1 MIVVTGAAGRLGRRV
16 VQLLVDQNREVLATD
31 QLAADD
37 LPAEFVRCDLVDAG
51 AVEGILK
58 DAEAVVHMGA
68 IPGPQ
73 REDPRVIFDNNVA
86 STFNV
91 MMSAAEL
98 GLRRVVFSS
107 SAFGM
112 GWAHDGN
119 AFVPLYLPLDEEHP
133 MMPFE
138 PYGLSKQV
146 GEDIGR
152 MIARN
157 SDTTVVSLRFTNVP
171 LPEVRAEFPWP
182 APNTGGPTDTG
193 DVGLRRGWGRGRGPR
208 TGAGRRDRRV
218 RSLHDRPA
226 FQPFRRAYDRP
237 CQKQLWRPGGDT
249 GRAGRH
255 RQRNQYGKGAANPGL
270 ETALRLEVTG
280 GAESDHVGRQPLTF
294 DGCRPDGSSPGA
306 LRRSGCAGG
315 SRPSSSGCALRRPL
329 VSAFLAGISPR

>member
-16 VQLLVDQNREVLATD
+16 VELLVNRNRDVLATD

-37 LPAEFVRCDLVDAG
+37 LPTEFVRCDLVDAT
-51 AVEGILK
+51 AVDGLLRG
-58 DAEAVVHMGA
+58 AEAVIHMGA
-68 IPGPQ
+68 IPGPL
-73 REDPRVIFDNNVA
+73 REEPRFIFENNVA

-91 MMSAAEL
+91 MTAAAEL

-157 SDTTVVSLRFTNVP
+157 SDTTVVSLRFTNVA
-171 LPEVRAEFPWP
+171 LPEVQAEFPWP
-182 APNTGGPTDTG
+182 APTPEKPLTLVMWAYADARDVAEAHVLALDAEIEEYEAFMLAQPSTRFNEPTIDLVKSYFG
-193 DVGLRRGWGRGRGPR
+193 DAVEIRE
-208 TGAGRRDRRV
+208 
-218 RSLHDRPA
+218 
-226 FQPFRRAYDRP
+226 
-237 CQKQLWRPGGDT
+237 
-249 GRAGRH
+249 
-255 RQRNQYGKGAANPGL
+255 GL
-270 ETALRLEVTG
+270 EGTASVISTAKAQRLLG
-280 GAESDHVGRQPLTF
+280 WK
-294 DGCRPDGSSPGA
+294 
-306 LRRSGCAGG
+306 
-315 SRPSSSGCALRRPL
+315 
-329 VSAFLAGISPR
+329 PRHDWR

>member
-37 LPAEFVRCDLVDAG
+37 LPAEFVCCDLVDAE

-73 REDPRVIFDNNVA
+73 REDPKVIFDNNVA

-157 SDTTVVSLRFTNVP
+157 SDTTVVSLRFTNVA
-171 LPEVRAEFPWP
+171 LPEVQAEFPWP
-182 APNTGGPTDTG
+182 APTPENPLTLVMWAYAEAG
-193 DVGLRRGWGRGRGPR
+193 DVAEAHVLALDAEIEEYEAFMIAQPSSRFKEPTIDLVKNNFGDRVEIREGLN
-208 TGAGRRDRRV
+208 GAASVISTEKAQRLLG
-218 RSLHDRPA
+218 
-226 FQPFRRAYDRP
+226 
-237 CQKQLWRPGGDT
+237 WRPRYDWM
-249 GRAGRH
+249 
-255 RQRNQYGKGAANPGL
+255 Q
-270 ETALRLEVTG
+270 
-280 GAESDHVGRQPLTF
+280 
-294 DGCRPDGSSPGA
+294 
-306 LRRSGCAGG
+306 
-315 SRPSSSGCALRRPL
+315 
-329 VSAFLAGISPR
+329 

>member
-31 QLAADD
+31 QLDADD
-37 LPAEFVRCDLVDAG
+37 LPATFVRCDLGDAK
-51 AVEGILK
+51 AVEAILK
-58 DAEAVVHMGA
+58 DAAAVVHLGA
-68 IPGPQ
+68 IPGPL
-73 REDPRVIFDNNVA
+73 REDPRVIFENNVA

-157 SDTTVVSLRFTNVP
+157 SDTTVVSLRFTNVA
-171 LPEVRAEFPWP
+171 LPEVQAEFPWP
-182 APNTGGPTDTG
+182 APTPENPLTLVMWAYADARDVAEAHVLAAEAEIEEYEAFMIAQPSSRFKEPTIDVVKNNFG
-193 DVGLRRGWGRGRGPR
+193 DRVEIRDGLSGTASVISTAKAQRLLG
-208 TGAGRRDRRV
+208 
-218 RSLHDRPA
+218 
-226 FQPFRRAYDRP
+226 
-237 CQKQLWRPGGDT
+237 WRP
-249 GRAGRH
+249 RH
-255 RQRNQYGKGAANPGL
+255 DWR
-270 ETALRLEVTG
+270 
-280 GAESDHVGRQPLTF
+280 
-294 DGCRPDGSSPGA
+294 
-306 LRRSGCAGG
+306 
-315 SRPSSSGCALRRPL
+315 
-329 VSAFLAGISPR
+329 

>member
-16 VQLLVDQNREVLATD
+16 VQLLVNRNKEVLATD

-37 LPAEFVRCDLVDAG
+37 LPADFARCDLVDAK

-58 DAEAVVHMGA
+58 DAEAVVHLGA
-68 IPGPQ
+68 IPGP
-73 REDPRVIFDNNVA
+73 RWGDRRFIFENNVT

-112 GWAHDGN
+112 GWAHEGD

-157 SDTTVVSLRFTNVP
+157 SDTTVVSLRFTNVAR
-171 LPEVRAEFPWP
+171 PEVQAEFPWP
-182 APNTGGPTDTG
+182 TPTPEDPLTLVMWAYADARDVAEAHVLALEAKIEGYEAFMIAQPSSRFDEPTIDLVKSNFG
-193 DVGLRRGWGRGRGPR
+193 DRVEIREGLSGTASVIR
-208 TGAGRRDRRV
+208 TEKA
-218 RSLHDRPA
+218 
-226 FQPFRRAYDRP
+226 Q
-237 CQKQLWRPGGDT
+237 QLLGWRPRYDW
-249 GRAGRH
+249 R
-255 RQRNQYGKGAANPGL
+255 
-270 ETALRLEVTG
+270 
-280 GAESDHVGRQPLTF
+280 
-294 DGCRPDGSSPGA
+294 
-306 LRRSGCAGG
+306 
-315 SRPSSSGCALRRPL
+315 
-329 VSAFLAGISPR
+329 

>member
-16 VQLLVDQNREVLATD
+16 VQLLVDQNKEVLATD
-31 QLAADD
+31 QVAADD
-37 LPAEFVRCDLVDAG
+37 LPAEFVRCDLVDAK

-58 DAEAVVHMGA
+58 GAEAVVHMGA
-68 IPGPQ
+68 IPGPL

-86 STFNV
+86 STFNI

-157 SDTTVVSLRFTNVP
+157 SDTTVVSLRFTNVA
-171 LPEVRAEFPWP
+171 LPEVQAEFPWP
-182 APNTGGPTDTG
+182 APTPENPLTLVMWAYADARDVAEAHVLALDAEIDEYEAFMIAQPSSRFKEPTIDLVKNNFG
-193 DVGLRRGWGRGRGPR
+193 DRVEIREGLRGTASVISTEKAQRLLG
-208 TGAGRRDRRV
+208 
-218 RSLHDRPA
+218 
-226 FQPFRRAYDRP
+226 
-237 CQKQLWRPGGDT
+237 WRPRYDW
-249 GRAGRH
+249 R
-255 RQRNQYGKGAANPGL
+255 
-270 ETALRLEVTG
+270 
-280 GAESDHVGRQPLTF
+280 
-294 DGCRPDGSSPGA
+294 
-306 LRRSGCAGG
+306 
-315 SRPSSSGCALRRPL
+315 
-329 VSAFLAGISPR
+329 

>member
-37 LPAEFVRCDLVDAG
+37 LPVEFVRCELQDTG
-51 AVEGILK
+51 AVASILK
-58 DAEAVVHMGA
+58 DAEAVIHMGA
-68 IPGPQ
+68 IPGP
-73 REDPRVIFDNNVA
+73 RRADPRVIFENNVT
-86 STFNV
+86 SDFNV

-112 GWAHDGN
+112 GWARDGN

-157 SDTTVVSLRFTNVP
+157 SDTTVVSLRFTNVA
-171 LPEVRAEFPWP
+171 LPEVQAEFPWP
-182 APNTGGPTDTG
+182 APTPENPLTLVMWAYADARDVAEAHVLAVDAEIEEYEAFLLAQPSSRFNEPTIDLIKRNFG
-193 DVGLRRGWGRGRGPR
+193 DRVEIRDGLS
-208 TGAGRRDRRV
+208 GAASVISTEKAQRMLG
-218 RSLHDRPA
+218 
-226 FQPFRRAYDRP
+226 
-237 CQKQLWRPGGDT
+237 WRPRYDW
-249 GRAGRH
+249 R
-255 RQRNQYGKGAANPGL
+255 
-270 ETALRLEVTG
+270 
-280 GAESDHVGRQPLTF
+280 
-294 DGCRPDGSSPGA
+294 
-306 LRRSGCAGG
+306 
-315 SRPSSSGCALRRPL
+315 
-329 VSAFLAGISPR
+329 